1 MANLFLDFSVLLP
14 VLVIVAAVLHGWG
27 AIAWCLLGSRMPTGV
42 STKTVWL
49 GFCAVLGFLELVH
62 LVVQID
68 WRMSLLTMVVGLLGN
83 WPSLRD
89 RKLQTIVFTWRSALR
104 AHLILAA
111 CCILIFCFWCLRA
124 MEVPTMYDSGL
135 YHFSSIRW
143 LNESPI
149 VPGLGNLHW
158 RLALNQSYFG
168 FLALLNVAPYWNKG
182 YAAGG
187 LFLLILTA
195 FTLIDSTTR
204 TPKGMRY
211 VYAGLILFYLCQ
223 IAGLLANPTPDLAVS
238 VLEIVIFLYAVELLT
253 QQTNDQ
259 EHDHK
264 TVVLILWLCFALVSI
279 KLSGIAFAGTS
290 AVIIFF
296 YYIYNRSKSIIN
308 LLPVTLLLVTL
319 SVVHI
324 GRSVLLS
331 GAPFFPSSVA
341 GFWTLPWAVPV
352 SFAQVEAELIYLWA
366 RSPGTATLPAEAAAP
381 IEWIA
386 EWFKRLPSAWL
397 MTFSLATAL
406 TIVNTACLVARPFRT
421 HVQSMYLLYIP
432 ILSSFIFWF
441 CTAPDI
447 RFLGAVNV
455 LYLALATGLGM
466 QNLSTYLD
474 AKGINVAAQT
484 TARFRPIG
492 FGLAGL
498 IFVVVMLR
506 WVSVQPISLAG
517 WPLVPSPNTHI
528 EQTASGLQVHV
539 PTVGAECWD
548 APLPCAS
555 VVYGSLHKEPWIVPF
570 GASRLVEH
578 RYILSIK

>member
-1 MANLFLDFSVLLP
+1 MANLFLDFSVLLV
-14 VLVIVAAVLHGWG
+14 VLVVVAVVLHGWG
-27 AIAWCLLGSRMPTGV
+27 TVVWGLLGIRVPPDV

-49 GFCAVLGFLELVH
+49 GFCAVIAFLELAH

-68 WRMSLLTMVVGLLGN
+68 WRLSLLTLLVGLLGN
-83 WPSLRD
+83 WSSVRD
-89 RKLQTIVFTWRSALR
+89 RKLKSSALAWLNALR
-104 AHLILAA
+104 THPILTGYG
-111 CCILIFCFWCLRA
+111 IVIFCFWCLRA
-124 MEVPTMYDSGL
+124 METPTMYDSGL

-168 FLALLNVAPYWNKG
+168 FHALLNIAPYWNKG
-182 YAAGG
+182 YATGG

-195 FTLIDSTTR
+195 FTLIESTAR
-204 TPKGMRY
+204 SANSVRY
-211 VYAGLILFYLCQ
+211 VYIGLILFYLCQ

-238 VLEIVIFLYAVELLT
+238 VLEIVIFLYTVELLT
-253 QQTNDQ
+253 QQTNDR

-264 TVVLILWLCFALVSI
+264 TLVLVLWLCFALVSI

-290 AVIIFF
+290 VVIVFF
-296 YYIYNRSKSIIN
+296 YYIYNRSKSTIN
-308 LLPVTLLLVTL
+308 LLPVTLLLVTF

-341 GFWTLPWAVPV
+341 GFWALPWAVPV

-366 RSPGTATLPAEAAAP
+366 RSPGTATVPAEAAAP

-386 EWFKRLPSAWL
+386 EWFKRLPLTWL
-397 MTFSLATAL
+397 ITFSLATAL
-406 TIVNTACLVARPFRT
+406 TIINTACLAARAFRT
-421 HVQSMYLLYIP
+421 HAQSMFLLYIP

-455 LYLALATGLGM
+455 LYLALATGICM
-466 QNLSTYLD
+466 QNLKTYLA
-474 AKGINVAAQT
+474 AKGINVFAQA

-492 FGLAGL
+492 FGVAGL
-498 IFVVVMLR
+498 IFAVVMLR
-506 WVSVQPISLAG
+506 WVSVQPISFTG
-517 WPLVPSPNTHI
+517 WPLVPSPDTRI
-528 EQTASGLQVHV
+528 EQTASDLQVHV

-548 APLPCAS
+548 APLPCSS
-555 VVYGSLHKEPWIVPF
+555 VVYGSLHKEPWFVPF
-570 GASRLVEH
+570 GASRLVKH
-578 RYILSIK
+578 RYIFSIK